1 MVFETFI
8 NINGEPK
15 SLITDEQNAIASAI
29 VKLQNNGIFSGTHLL
44 DSFHVI
50 RNFAK
55 MSNRKDLMAELRDI
69 IVEAN
74 PQNFEMRM
82 NNLKNKLNK

>member
-1 MVFETFI
+1 MVFDTFI

-15 SLITDEQNAIASAI
+15 SFITDEQNAIASAI
-29 VKLQNNGIFSGTHLL
+29 NKLQNNGAFSGTHLL
-44 DSFHVI
+44 DAFHVI

-55 MSNRKDLMAELRDI
+55 MSNRKDLMAEVRDI

-74 PQNFEMRM
+74 HQNFEMRM